1 MHIKYSTKLNQKIVQ
16 ILKRLAER
24 TRIPQSKLLE
34 EAVQLLEAQY
44 ANDVVTPDF
53 RRRVDASI
61 ARHRPLL
68 KRLAE

>member
-1 MHIKYSTKLNQKIVQ
+1 MHIKYSTKLDKKIVQ
-16 ILKRLAER
+16 ILKHLAER
-24 TRIPQSKLLE
+24 TRIPQSRLLE